1 MNKTIIAL
9 SLLSAILLVSSIGI
23 FCWGRNQLTSKE
35 IYRTKLEN
43 KDNYCKKLEQ
53 EYKILQIKYE
63 KLKEH
68 TGLTYDYQN
77 GDFMK
82 KSEPKQNINWNNVNL
97 SNVLIPESKHSTEY
111 IPVTG
116 TFNNRT
122 VYIEQEPKYQTNTE
136 IQERRLMEAESKI
149 NHLETERDM
158 RLFLPRP
165 LKRWF

>member
-1 MNKTIIAL
+1 MNKTIITL
-9 SLLSAILLVSSIGI
+9 SFLSAILLASSIGV
-23 FCWGRNQLTSKE
+23 FCWGKNQQTSKE

-43 KDNYCKKLEQ
+43 KDSYCKKLEE
-53 EYKILQIKYE
+53 EYKILQVKYE

-82 KSEPKQNINWNNVNL
+82 KPKQNNINWNNVNL
-97 SNVLIPESKHSTEY
+97 SNVIIPESKHNTEY
-111 IPVTG
+111 IPNTG
-116 TFNNRT
+116 TFNSRP
-122 VYIEQEPKYQTNTE
+122 VYTEQKTDYTSSTE

-149 NHLETERDM
+149 NHLEAESDM